1 MPTAS
6 GTTVY
11 TFNQLESLAV
21 QAGFP
26 QSLAPTMAAI
36 ALAESGGNPLA
47 TNPNDTN
54 GNGGTQTSWGLWQIS
69 NGTHQMPEPN
79 ILDPNV
85 NAKAAFAK
93 YQAHGLSP
101 WGTYD
106 SGAYKKFLNGNA
118 VVTSG
123 TDAGENTPSDSTA
136 TGCAAKGNIFGIW
149 VLSFSYCDAKAWTG
163 GLLIGVGGA
172 VALTGVVIVVAW
184 GLGHTSAGKGVVG
197 AAAKVPGVAGLVAKA
212 L

>member
-1 MPTAS
+1 MATAS
-6 GTTVY
+6 GTTSY

-47 TNPNDTN
+47 TNPNDN
-54 GNGGTQTSWGLWQIS
+54 NGTQTSWGLWQIS

-136 TGCAAKGNIFGIW
+136 TGCAAKGKIFGIAG
-149 VLSFSYCDAKAWTG
+149 LSFSYCQGKALTG
-163 GLLIGVGGA
+163 GLLVGVGGA
-172 VALTGVVIVVAW
+172 VALTGLVIVVAW
-184 GLGHTSAGKGVVG
+184 GLGHTSAGRGVVG

-212 L
+212 V